1 MSQEAVERFL
11 GRAITDERFRERAR
25 LSLEQSCL
33 SEGYAISQ
41 TEAEY
46 LANLDF
52 RLLGFVATTLADSIR
67 RN

>member
-11 GRAITDERFRERAR
+11 GRAITDERFREKAK
-25 LSLEQSCL
+25 SALEQSCI
-33 SEGYAISQ
+33 SEGYSLSQ
-41 TEAEY
+41 TEVAY

-52 RLLGFVATTLADSIR
+52 RLLGFVATTLNDSIR